1 MNDPKQARGSG
12 EVRVLIADQS
22 RDAREGLRLL
32 LKDSGFNVVSEVG
45 DAESAVEEALDK
57 KPQLC
62 LLDMSLAGGGIA
74 AAWRISS
81 SLPET
86 EVVMLSG
93 SDEGDDFLAALRAGV
108 SGYMLRNTNQQRL
121 PMALKGVLSGEAAV
135 PRKLVRRLLGEF
147 RKGRSLVGV
156 GEDES
161 VSFTHREWVV
171 IDLMKRDFTAKEI
184 ADQLFVSTATVRAY
198 VAGILNKLGASD
210 LEEALKLLRGFR

>member
-1 MNDPKQARGSG
+1 MTDPKQDTGLG
-12 EVRVLIADQS
+12 EVRVLIADER
-22 RDAREGLRLL
+22 RDAREGLRAL
-32 LKDSGFNVVSEVG
+32 LKESGFNVVSEVG

-93 SDEGDDFLAALRAGV
+93 SDEGEDFLAALRAGV
-108 SGYMLRNTNQQRL
+108 SGYMLRNANPQRL

-147 RKGRSLVGV
+147 RRGRRAAYSSG
-156 GEDES
+156 DDS
-161 VSFTHREWVV
+161 VSFTHREWVL
-171 IDLMKRDFTAKEI
+171 IDLMKKEFTTKEI

-198 VAGILNKLGASD
+198 ADGIMRKLGASD
-210 LEEALKLLRGFR
+210 LEEMLRVLRDLR

>member
-1 MNDPKQARGSG
+1 MTDSQHSSA
-12 EVRVLIADQS
+12 EVKVLIADQS

-32 LKDSGFNVVSEVG
+32 LKDSGFTVVSEVG

-57 KPQLC
+57 RPQLC
-62 LLDMSLAGGGIA
+62 LLDMGLAGGSIA

-93 SDEGDDFLAALRAGV
+93 SDQDGDFLDALRAGV
-108 SGYMLRNTNQQRL
+108 SGYLLRNTGRERL

-135 PRKLVRRLLGEF
+135 PRKLVKSLLREF
-147 RKGRSLVGV
+147 RKGRRPAASGV
-156 GEDES
+156 DSS

-171 IDLMKRDFTAKEI
+171 IDLMKKDLSVKEI

-198 VAGILNKLGASD
+198 MAGILSKLGASD
-210 LEEALKLLRGFR
+210 REDALKVLEALR